1 MFEKNQDDRVR
12 QIFKAMAANVRH
24 KVVIS
29 LDIALVIVG
38 GIVIIASSMGAVN
51 NIAGIIGGLMII
63 GLGAGFGLGAGYG
76 MRFATAF
83 MLSPQ
88 ATAFM
93 LPSQPKIYCSSCG
106 TENSVEATFCFKC
119 GKKVAKNASQ

>member
-1 MFEKNQDDRVR
+1 MFKNNQDEQLR
-12 QIFKAMAANVRH
+12 QIYRAMAKNVRH
-24 KVVIS
+24 RIVIGLS
-29 LDIALVIVG
+29 VALVIVG

-51 NIAGIIGGLMII
+51 NIAGIIGGIMII
-63 GLGAGFGLGAGYG
+63 GFAGGFGIGIGYG
-76 MRFATAF
+76 MRFATVF

-88 ATAFM
+88 ATSFM

-119 GKKVAKNASQ
+119 GKKIAGA